1 MERTQEL
8 KELFNSLDERIK
20 KFINPMLE
28 EIAFLEKHL
37 TELKK
42 YPFISV
48 NPYNVDQQRTT
59 SACNQYKELMQ
70 SYTGIVKMLRPLLQN
85 GNSADVDP
93 VAEFMKKIQNGNG

>member
-37 TELKK
+37 TS
-42 YPFISV
+42 I
-48 NPYNVDQQRTT
+48 
-59 SACNQYKELMQ
+59 
-70 SYTGIVKMLRPLLQN
+70 LLYR
-85 GNSADVDP
+85 
-93 VAEFMKKIQNGNG
+93 

>member
-8 KELFNSLDERIK
+8 KELFDSLDEGIK

-28 EIAFLEKHL
+28 EAAFLEKHL
-37 TELKK
+37 TNLKK

-48 NPYNVDQQRTT
+48 NPNNVNQQRTT
-59 SACNQYKELMQ
+59 PAGKQYKELMQ
-70 SYTGIVKMLRPLLQN
+70 SYTGVIKTLCPLLRK
-85 GNSADVDP
+85 GNSDDTDP